1 MSTNFEP
8 QAFPSKK
15 GHWIQSTISQ
25 RLVH

>member
-8 QAFPSKK
+8 KAFPSKK
-15 GHWIQSTISQ
+15 GHWIQSTVSQ